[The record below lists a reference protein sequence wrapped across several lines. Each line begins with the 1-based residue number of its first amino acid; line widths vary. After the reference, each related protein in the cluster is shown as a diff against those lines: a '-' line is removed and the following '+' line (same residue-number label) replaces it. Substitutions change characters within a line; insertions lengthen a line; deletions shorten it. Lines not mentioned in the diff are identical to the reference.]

1 MKKILLPLLLILF
14 LFTELNAKTSI
25 VIDSTVTEI
34 NLEDTLIEKNN
45 AAKEFTK
52 DDIQNISSKAEE
64 PYKAKLTWNLKYS
77 SVEFIDSVVIR
88 YKQKLLD
95 SDPWK
100 YKAVEASMVNVTLD
114 NLYGGTEYDFQ
125 IGISKTGKLST
136 ADHASNKEIVWSEKK
151 KFKPVSGFGWSSILI
166 LIGSLGFF
174 IYGMKIMSDG
184 IQKIAGNKMRSILG
198 AMTSSRVGGVFT
210 GFTVTS
216 VIQSSSA
223 TTVMI
228 VSFVNA
234 GLLSLVQAI
243 GVIMGANIGTT
254 ITGWLVSFFGFKVA
268 MSDLA
273 LPIIAIALPLL
284 FSNKNKTKSVA
295 EFMIGFALLFMG
307 LDFLKNSMPDIKS
320 NPEMFAFL
328 SSYSGTG
335 IGSILFS
342 VLVGTLLTVVVQS
355 SSAAMALTLVLCNQG
370 YISFEMAAGII
381 LGENIGTTITAN
393 LAAIIANIHAKRAAL
408 AHTVFNLFGVFW
420 MVLVFPFALKA
431 IDWYCLNYTN
441 DGSPFANP
449 EARPIALSIFHT
461 GFNLIN
467 TFILV
472 WFVGLIAKIVTK
484 ALPSRGKSEEE
495 FHLEYINAGF
505 INAPEL
511 AIVEAKKEV
520 AKYGKITYK
529 MSGMV
534 QSLISERDQK
544 KYNEILAK
552 VKKYEEITDR
562 LEIEIANYLSKVSEN
577 EISQEASKKSRAMIS
592 IANDLERIG
601 DIYYQMAKVIER
613 KNTEKIYFTPE
624 QRNQLNEMFKV
635 VDEAFELTNENLHNE
650 YEDIKLDAAKMKE
663 TQINKLRNQLKQN
676 HLQAIESG
684 DYQIKNGQVY
694 LDLVSYCEKVG
705 DHLLNVSEAIAGEI

>member
-1 MKKILLPLLLILF
+1 MQRIISLFVFTFFITNFSFANVDSTLVIPDSSVTITNETSVLLAPVSAESILNIS
-14 LFTELNAKTSI
+14 AKT
-25 VIDSTVTEI
+25 
-34 NLEDTLIEKNN
+34 
-45 AAKEFTK
+45 
-52 DDIQNISSKAEE
+52 EE
-64 PYKAKLTWNLKYS
+64 PGTAKINWTINYDHVNL
-77 SVEFIDSVVIR
+77 IDSVVIR
-88 YKQKLLD
+88 YKEKLLS

-100 YKAVEASMVNVTLD
+100 YIVVDAKKVNHTIEELS
-114 NLYGGTEYDFQ
+114 GGTEYDFQ
-125 IGISKTGKLST
+125 IGISSTGTLSNHNY
-136 ADHASNKEIVWSEKK
+136 AENKDIVWSEKK
-151 KFKPVSGFGWSSILI
+151 NFKPKSSFGWYSVLI
-166 LIGSLGFF
+166 LIGALGFF

-198 AMTSSRVGGVFT
+198 AMTNSRFGGVFT
-210 GFTVTS
+210 GFAVTS

-234 GLLSLVQAI
+234 GLLSLIQAI

-254 ITGWLVSFFGFKVA
+254 ITGWLVSLFGFKVA

-284 FSNKNKTKSVA
+284 FSNKNRTKSIA

-307 LDFLKNSMPDIKS
+307 LDYLKNSMPDIKS
-320 NPEMFAFL
+320 NPEMFTFL

-335 IGSILFS
+335 IGSILFA
-342 VLVGTLLTVVVQS
+342 VLIGTIVTVVIQS

-393 LAAIIANIHAKRAAL
+393 LAALVANIHAKRAAL
-408 AHTVFNLFGVFW
+408 AHTVFNLFGVAW
-420 MVLVFPFALKA
+420 MVLVFPFALQL
-431 IDWYCLNYTN
+431 IDWYCVNYTS

-461 GFNLIN
+461 GFNLVN
-467 TFILV
+467 TIILV
-472 WFVGLIAKIVTK
+472 WFIGYIAKVVTK
-484 ALPSRGKSEEE
+484 LLPSRGKSEEE

-534 QSLISERDQK
+534 QHLLTERDQK
-544 KYNEILAK
+544 VYNETLAK

-562 LEIEIANYLSKVSEN
+562 LEIEIANYLAKVSEN
-577 EISQEASKKSRAMIS
+577 EISQEASKKSRAMLSIS
-592 IANDLERIG
+592 NDLERIG

-613 KNTEKIYFTPE
+613 KNQEKIYFTPE

-650 YEDIKLDAAKMKE
+650 YEDIDLDKAKMKE
-663 TQINKLRNQLKQN
+663 TQINKLRNQLKQT
-676 HLQAIESG
+676 HLVAIETG

-694 LDLVSYCEKVG
+694 LDLISYCEKVG